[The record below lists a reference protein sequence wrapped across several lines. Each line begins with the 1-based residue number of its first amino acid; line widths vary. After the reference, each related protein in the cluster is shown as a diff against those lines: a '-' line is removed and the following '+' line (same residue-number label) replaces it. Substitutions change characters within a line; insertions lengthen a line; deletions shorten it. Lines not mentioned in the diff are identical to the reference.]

1 MENEIKG
8 WKRQLFEIKMNFKNE
23 KQTQN
28 ILIY

>member
-8 WKRQLFEIKMNFKNE
+8 WKRQLFEIKMNSKNE